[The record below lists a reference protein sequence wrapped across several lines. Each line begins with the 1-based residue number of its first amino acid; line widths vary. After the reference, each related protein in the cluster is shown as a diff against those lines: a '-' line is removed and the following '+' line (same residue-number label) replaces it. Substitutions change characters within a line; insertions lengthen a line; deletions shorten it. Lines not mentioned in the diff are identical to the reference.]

1 MTNNYAQHEHHE
13 FLAASREALAN
24 PGLQAALSRLGETLG
39 QRNKDAFA
47 ALESSSLLRE
57 RARAIKD
64 ATLAEL
70 DKHLETLEAS
80 IRRRGGHVHY
90 AEDGAEA
97 CRIINEIVR
106 QTGGKK
112 VVKSKSMTSEEVHLN
127 AALEAEGVEVVE
139 TDFGEYI
146 IQVAGQRPS
155 HLVAPAVHLT
165 VQD

>member
-1 MTNNYAQHEHHE
+1 P
-13 FLAASREALAN
+13 R
-24 PGLQAALSRLGETLG
+24 R
-39 QRNKDAFA
+39 
-47 ALESSSLLRE
+47 SSDLD

-97 CRIINEIVR
+97 CRIVLEVI
-106 QTGGKK
+106 QQAGGRK
-112 VVKSKSMTSEEVHLN
+112 VVKSKSMTSEEIHLN
-127 AALEAEGVEVVE
+127 AALEAAGIRVVE

-165 VQD
+165 VQDVARELSKVS